1 MNEQTK
7 AKRRG
12 RGRPKSAFA
21 ETSASTIQALD
32 RGLAVLSA
40 LARDGG
46 GTLSDLSMRL
56 GMPASTAHRVLA
68 TLEKH
73 GFVDIDEQTQTW
85 RVGLEAFRVGSAFM
99 QRTNLLEVGRSSMRA
114 LMEQTGETANMG
126 ILDADHV
133 VFIGQVET
141 HNPIR
146 AFHRPG
152 SRGPMH
158 ASGIGKALLAAMPP
172 DDVHKLLTR
181 TGLQKF
187 APHTLTAPEDLLKDL
202 EKTRQRGWSFD
213 DEERFEGMSCVA
225 AVIYDGFGEPVAGI
239 SISGP
244 SARFAQASLPA
255 LGQAVKAAAAEVTD
269 RIGGHL
275 PLAAAAE

>member
-1 MNEQTK
+1 MTEQANT
-7 AKRRG
+7 KRRG
-12 RGRPKSAFA
+12 RGRPKSAF
-21 ETSASTIQALD
+21 TDSSASTIQALD

-73 GFVDIDEQTQTW
+73 GFVDIDEETQTW

-99 QRTNLLEVGRSSMRA
+99 QRTNLLEVGRSTMRT
-114 LMEQTGETANMG
+114 LMEETGETANMG
-126 ILDADHV
+126 IFDADHV

-158 ASGIGKALLAAMPP
+158 ASGIGKALLAAMPQV
-172 DDVHKLLTR
+172 DVEKLLTR
-181 TGLQKF
+181 TGLHSYSPKTITSPD
-187 APHTLTAPEDLLKDL
+187 ALLEDLV
-202 EKTRQRGWSFD
+202 ETRARGWSFD

-225 AVIYDGFGEPVAGI
+225 AVIYDGYGEPVAGI
-239 SISGP
+239 SVSGP
-244 SARFAQASLPA
+244 SARFSATALPG
-255 LGQAVKAAAAEVTD
+255 LGAAVTAAAAAVTD

-275 PLAAAAE
+275 PRAAAE